1 LSKTTEVTD
10 ANGTTKILAEVL
22 SKGKE
27 LKEFKAP
34 KPTASAQIISS
45 SDNYM
50 LAQVSSIESESM
62 QQLRQQS
69 GSALKSQL
77 LGLTQSLARNLNQ
90 AKDISS

>member
-1 LSKTTEVTD
+1 MTD

-45 SDNYM
+45 SDDWM
-50 LAQVSSIESESM
+50 LAQVGSIESEPM
-62 QQLRQQS
+62 ERLR
-69 GSALKSQL
+69 
-77 LGLTQSLARNLNQ
+77 
-90 AKDISS
+90 